1 MCEFCNHDHHQ
12 NGGVMSEQMHGH
24 DHMHGHC
31 VWNKHRLLRVLLLL
45 GMLFFVFWLGVKV
58 GEFRGEFGYGRMMG
72 GYDDY
77 NNYGYR
83 SGMMRG
89 GNVYYGQTPG
99 RGMMGGYILQ
109 TNPNVQQAAPIQD
122 FGI

>member
-1 MCEFCNHDHHQ
+1 MCEFCNHDHHHE
-12 NGGVMSEQMHGH
+12 GGEMSEHMGGH

-31 VWNKHRLLRVLLLL
+31 VWNKHRVLRIVLLL

-58 GEFRGEFGYGRMMG
+58 GEFRGEYGYGRMMG
-72 GYDDY
+72 NGYGD
-77 NNYGYR
+77 YGYR

-89 GNVYYGQTPG
+89 SAIYVGTPA
-99 RGMMGGYILQ
+99 RGMMNGYYQ
-109 TNPNVQQAAPIQD
+109 QPGVQQGVPVNE